1 MDRVRHDTRSDDN
14 RDPIPNRSTG
24 WGVSR
29 NEAALAGAMIGYGIL
44 VVFVSPLLLGFLP
57 LLGVGWLLRVPVASD
72 PTDTATEVIGAA
84 TPTSPVPNP
93 PEEIGSG
100 AVRPISSRPSANV

>member
-1 MDRVRHDTRSDDN
+1 MDRVRHDTRPDDD

-24 WGVSR
+24 LGLSR
-29 NEAALAGAMIGYGIL
+29 NEAALVGAIIGYGIL

-72 PTDTATEVIGAA
+72 RTDSATEVIGAA
-84 TPTSPVPNP
+84 KPTSPVANP

-100 AVRPISSRPSANV
+100 AITP